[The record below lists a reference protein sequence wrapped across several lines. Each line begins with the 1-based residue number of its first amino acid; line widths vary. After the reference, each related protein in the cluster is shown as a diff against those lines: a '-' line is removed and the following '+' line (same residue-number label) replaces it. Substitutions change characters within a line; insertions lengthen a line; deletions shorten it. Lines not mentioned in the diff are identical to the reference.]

1 MTTPDT
7 LTTERILNAAA
18 QIGVPVEK
26 YGWRLETD
34 AKMCDPP
41 ILRSEWVSRQGRSI
55 TLARD
60 ATPADRKAI
69 ICEIVERL
77 YELGWRLE
85 WTDTL
90 YAGRPTW
97 QWLPGMVGVV
107 RDAAFDTAAVNAAL
121 KVGGEG

>member
-7 LTTERILNAAA
+7 LTTERILNAAHA
-18 QIGVPVEK
+18 MGCNLH
-26 YGWRLETD
+26 GWE
-34 AKMCDPP
+34 
-41 ILRSEWVSRQGRSI
+41 RQPDGSWMHVVRFPNGKVAVHKK
-55 TLARD
+55 LVF